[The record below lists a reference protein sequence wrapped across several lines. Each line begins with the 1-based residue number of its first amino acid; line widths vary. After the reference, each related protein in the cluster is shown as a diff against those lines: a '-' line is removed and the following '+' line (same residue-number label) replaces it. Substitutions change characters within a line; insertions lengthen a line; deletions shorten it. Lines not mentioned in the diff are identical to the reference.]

1 MGLGLNRKPV
11 VSYGKNMFRS
21 VVCVSGC
28 LLALTACGVSEGSP
42 NSSAPEMLADV
53 TIESSLSSKV
63 EAACTEIHSGD
74 GVEGTFSFA
83 VNLHE
88 SLPEEWTAEFMKIMR
103 DMACMAPI
111 SKNILDISEVPRMMN
126 VYAWLDSVS
135 NPFPDKE
142 GVSGTCICGDGSD
155 MWMALEMGE
164 EGFRP
169 ENLHIHRY
177 QVIVHE
183 YFHVHQIS
191 RSGNQPEPIWLTEG
205 GAQAVEN
212 LYSQDRYGESAFEDA
227 LFPITANWVDD
238 PSPLE
243 QYEYTE
249 ADRNYQF
256 STFMTLALA
265 KEVQA
270 RMGISEVEALRLVLV
285 DFLDAKFVTPDWKDA
300 FVETFEMTVED
311 FYDTLSEFPISE
323 STEAWYSG
331 RVVDAQSVMPSED
344 IRLEEIFS

>member
-28 LLALTACGVSEGSP
+28 LLALTACGVSEGGP
-42 NSSAPEMLADV
+42 NSSASEMLADV

-63 EAACTEIHSGD
+63 EAGCTEIHSGD